1 MYQCSKYKNH
11 LNISNK
17 KIRELRLKNNMSLTD
32 LSTKL
37 SLVGIDIPKQSLH
50 KLEKGDRI
58 IKDFELVAFAKV
70 LNVTVEELLQ
80 DFISEFEQEIIS

>member
-1 MYQCSKYKNH
+1 MGMTKYNNQKNIAGSIIKQ
-11 LNISNK
+11 LREQK
-17 KIRELRLKNNMSLTD
+17 CMEMKDMCREYELRGIEIDRFKLYKIENNKIS
-32 LSTKL
+32 
-37 SLVGIDIPKQSLH
+37 
-50 KLEKGDRI
+50 